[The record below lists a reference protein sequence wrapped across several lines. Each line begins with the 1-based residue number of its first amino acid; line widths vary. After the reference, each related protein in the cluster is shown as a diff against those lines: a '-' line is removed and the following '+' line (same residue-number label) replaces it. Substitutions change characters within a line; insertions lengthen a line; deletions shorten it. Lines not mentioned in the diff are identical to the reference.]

1 MAQVVVTV
9 NGRAY
14 TMQCNDGEEAHL
26 ADLGELLDSEIERIR
41 DAVGQVG
48 DVRLLLMGGLVVA
61 DKLADAL
68 KRIEDLEAQI
78 RTIQASRNGAVR
90 QGQELEETVVARLDA
105 AARRLEAMA
114 REAAEPAGQQAA
126 RSESTA

>member
-26 ADLGELLDSEIERIR
+26 ADLGEVLNSEIDRIK
-41 DAVGQVG
+41 DGVGQVG
-48 DVRLLLMGGLVVA
+48 DVRLLLMGGLVIA
-61 DKLADAL
+61 DKLSDAL
-68 KRIEDLEAQI
+68 KRIEELEAQM
-78 RTIQASRNGAVR
+78 RSLQASRNGALR
-90 QGQELEETVVARLDA
+90 QGQEIEETVVQRLDA

-114 REAAEPAGQQAA
+114 REGAHPSGKTQSPA
-126 RSESTA
+126 

>member
-26 ADLGELLDSEIERIR
+26 ADLGELLNSEIDRIK

-48 DVRLLLMGGLVVA
+48 DVRLLLMGGLVIA
-61 DKLADAL
+61 DKLSDAL
-68 KRIEDLEAQI
+68 KRIEEVEGQM
-78 RTIQASRNGAVR
+78 RTLQASRNGALR
-90 QGQELEETVVARLDA
+90 QGQEIEETVVQRLDA

-114 REAAEPAGQQAA
+114 REGALPSGKTPNPA
-126 RSESTA
+126 